1 MNKITLKWEE
11 IIAGATS
18 GLLREVESLRQG
30 IDWGHGANFDTY
42 TKWGMTISGALAEMA
57 LAKMCQTYFSHSVN
71 NFHGSD
77 LTINGK
83 SVQVRS
89 QLMSKK
95 THNLIIRQNRKK
107 EDYYFLVL
115 DNFPEY
121 ICLGYVSPHNIERI
135 GTWTNFNIQSRPY
148 VWSIEKDKLTP
159 LEKFKYE
166 R

>member
-77 LTINGK
+77 LIINGK

-135 GTWTNFNIQSRPY
+135 VNCTNFNIQSRPY

-159 LEKFKYE
+159 LEKFRYE